1 MQGRVLVPIVEI
13 RPGWVVDRDIW
24 HQHQLLLAVGVT
36 ITDNLLQLLKS
47 RGIVEVEISSDSEI
61 ASYAARPADSDPL
74 TDMLAA
80 SAEVYWQH
88 GLKLAVPDE
97 MLEEATDQVESFF
110 NEIELGGVFDPESA
124 RPIVRRIIAAFTEQ
138 SHLAVK
144 LLDLDRADR
153 YTYRHSINV
162 GLLYLMLSSDTA
174 ASEHDLEEVVFGAML
189 HDLGKARVGAAI
201 INKPGPLND
210 DEKRT
215 MHMHP
220 IWSHEMLGEAGA
232 SPAVAAIA
240 RHHHERPNGQGYP
253 DGLVGDAV
261 TYHARLA
268 AICDVYD
275 AVTSKRSYKKK
286 MDFATAVDILIR
298 GSGPEYDPD
307 LVHHF
312 LRKVGRYPVGTFVRL
327 SDNTIAVVLRVNEH
341 AVSRPVV
348 SRVMSAEMER
358 CTAPM
363 ELDLSVE
370 TAVYINGIVSSAEMS
385 AS

>member
-1 MQGRVLVPIVEI
+1 MQARVFVPLTEI
-13 RPGWVVDRDIW
+13 QAGWVVDRDIW

-36 ITDNLLQLLKS
+36 VTEIMLQQLRL
-47 RGIVEVEISSDSEI
+47 RGIVEVEIAADSSI
-61 ASYAARPADSDPL
+61 AGYAARPVDSDPL
-74 TDMLAA
+74 ADMLAA

-88 GLKLAVPDE
+88 GLRLAVPEE
-97 MLEEATDQVESFF
+97 MLDEATDQVEGFF
-110 NEIELGGVFDPESA
+110 SEIELGGVFDPESA

-162 GLLYLMLSSDTA
+162 GLLYLMLSSDSV
-174 ASEHDLEEVVFGAML
+174 ASEQELEEVVFGAML

-220 IWSHEMLGEAGA
+220 IWSHQMLGEAGA

-253 DGLVGDAV
+253 DGLEGDAV
-261 TYHARLA
+261 TFHARLA

-298 GSGPEYDPD
+298 GSGSEYDPD

-327 SDNTIAVVLRVNEH
+327 SDNTVAVVLRVNAH

-348 SRVMSAEMER
+348 SRVMNAEMER
-358 CTAPM
+358 IDEPQQI
-363 ELDLSVE
+363 DLS
-370 TAVYINGIVSSAEMS
+370 ADSMVYINGIVASSEM
-385 AS
+385 ATD

>member
-1 MQGRVLVPIVEI
+1 M
-13 RPGWVVDRDIW
+13 
-24 HQHQLLLAVGVT
+24 LLAAGVI
-36 ITDNLLQLLKS
+36 ITTSMLQSIKA
-47 RGIVEVEISSDSEI
+47 RGINEIEIAADSEI
-61 ASYAARPADSDPL
+61 ASYAARPVDADPL

-88 GLKLAVPDE
+88 GLRLAVPDE

-110 NEIELGGVFDPESA
+110 SQIELGGVFNPESA
-124 RPIVRRIIAAFTEQ
+124 RPIVRRIISAFTEQ

-162 GLLYLMLSSDTA
+162 GLLYLMLASDSITSQEA
-174 ASEHDLEEVVFGAML
+174 LEEVVFGAML

-240 RHHHERPNGQGYP
+240 RHHHERPNGSGYP
-253 DGLVGDAV
+253 DGLEGSDV

-298 GSGPEYDPD
+298 GSGPEFDPD

-327 SDNTIAVVLRVNEH
+327 SDNTVAVVLRVNEH

-348 SRVMSAEMER
+348 SRVMSVDMER
-358 CTAPM
+358 LSTPV
-363 ELDLSVE
+363 EIDLSTE
-370 TAVYINGIVSSAEMS
+370 SAMYINGIVASAEMA